1 MIIWQTGLYS
11 ADLNKD
17 RSAHNTRPQAN
28 QLKTETRPFCT
39 STPAEKCTSQEQT
52 THQCINVPTHSRP
65 APSCEESDRENY
77 STTKPRKLFFAPSL
91 KSMSANCSS
100 NTNARAQH
108 TAKSMDAANMESWA
122 SPENSWSLFLA
133 QPCSVEENEQQ

>member
-1 MIIWQTGLYS
+1 MFLNFGASMRLVFSFLKVKSQPMLRPPASLADHNLPLNGMIIVLLTSQTGLYNTE
-11 ADLNKD
+11 LNKD

-77 STTKPRKLFFAPSL
+77 IATRQPETKRWEW
-91 KSMSANCSS
+91 
-100 NTNARAQH
+100 
-108 TAKSMDAANMESWA
+108 AKH
-122 SPENSWSLFLA
+122 F
-133 QPCSVEENEQQ
+133 